1 MATVPS
7 PVAEPQAAITPVG
20 RIIGVFFSPQSTFED
35 IVRKPN
41 WLHPMALILVMS
53 LVAIIALNSHFNWR
67 DYISQQIEKS
77 PRAAQLSAEA
87 KEQQVEVSAKFSP
100 IVAYVFGLL
109 IPICGILVIALVLW
123 GAFSIMAGVGTN
135 YKTALAI
142 VSHAVVPTS
151 VISTILFVTVL
162 FLKPVGMF
170 DLDNPIATNVAALLS
185 DDASKWLIALG
196 KNLDLLELWKL
207 LLLSIGFAAVSPKK
221 TQGRQSL
228 QHRFRSFPRL
238 SRSPRGN
245 HVCLLLIHLKCEFFV
260 RSFTK

>member
-7 PVAEPQAAITPVG
+7 PVAEPQAGISPFG
-20 RIIGVFFSPQSTFED
+20 RIIGVFFSPKATFED

-41 WLHPMALILVMS
+41 WLLPMALIVVMS
-53 LVAIIALNSHFNWR
+53 LVAIVALNSHFSWR

-87 KEQQVEVSAKFSP
+87 KEKQVEISAKYSP
-100 IVAYVFGLL
+100 IVAYVFGLVL
-109 IPICGILVIALVLW
+109 PVCGILVIALVLW
-123 GAFSIMAGVGTN
+123 GAFSIMAGLGTN

-142 VSHAVVPTS
+142 VSHAVVPAS
-151 VISTILFVTVL
+151 VISTILFITVL
-162 FLKPVGMF
+162 FLKPVGTF

-185 DDASKWLIALG
+185 DDASKWLVALG

-221 TQGRQSL
+221 LQGGRAFSIVFGAFL
-228 QHRFRSFPRL
+228 VYLVLRVGIAFAFS
-238 SRSPRGN
+238 
-245 HVCLLLIHLKCEFFV
+245 
-260 RSFTK
+260 

>member
-7 PVAEPQAAITPVG
+7 PVAEPQAAISPVG
-20 RIIGVFFSPQSTFED
+20 RIIGAFFSPKSTFED

-41 WLHPMALILVMS
+41 WLVPVALIVVMS

-87 KEQQVEVSAKFSP
+87 KEKQVEVSAKISP

-109 IPICGILVIALVLW
+109 IPVCGILVIALVLW
-123 GAFSIMAGVGTN
+123 GAFSIMTGVGTN

-142 VSHAVVPTS
+142 VSHAVVPAS

-162 FLKPVGMF
+162 FLKPVGIF
-170 DLDNPIATNVAALLS
+170 DLDNPVATNVAALLS
-185 DDASKWLIALG
+185 DDASKWLVALC
-196 KNLDLLELWKL
+196 KNIDLLELWKL
-207 LLLSIGFAAVSPKK
+207 VLLSIGFAAVSPRKL
-221 TQGRQSL
+221 QGGKAFSIVFGVFLVYLVLRV
-228 QHRFRSFPRL
+228 
-238 SRSPRGN
+238 G
-245 HVCLLLIHLKCEFFV
+245 IAFV
-260 RSFTK
+260 FS

>member
-7 PVAEPQAAITPVG
+7 PVAEPQAAISPFG
-20 RIIGVFFSPQSTFED
+20 RIIGAFFSPRPTFED

-41 WLHPMALILVMS
+41 WLVPMALILLMS
-53 LVAIIALNSHFNWR
+53 LAAVIALNSHFNWR

-87 KEQQVEVSAKFSP
+87 KERQVDVSAKFSP

-109 IPICGILVIALVLW
+109 LPICGILVIALVLW
-123 GAFSIMAGVGTN
+123 GAFSIMAGTGSD

-142 VSHAVVPTS
+142 VSHAVAPAS
-151 VISTILFVTVL
+151 VIGTILFITVL

-185 DDASKWLIALG
+185 DDASKWLVALC

-207 LLLSIGFAAVSPKK
+207 VLLSIGFAAVSPKK
-221 TQGRQSL
+221 LQGGKAYSIVFGVFLVYLVLRVGIAFAFS
-228 QHRFRSFPRL
+228 
-238 SRSPRGN
+238 
-245 HVCLLLIHLKCEFFV
+245 
-260 RSFTK
+260 